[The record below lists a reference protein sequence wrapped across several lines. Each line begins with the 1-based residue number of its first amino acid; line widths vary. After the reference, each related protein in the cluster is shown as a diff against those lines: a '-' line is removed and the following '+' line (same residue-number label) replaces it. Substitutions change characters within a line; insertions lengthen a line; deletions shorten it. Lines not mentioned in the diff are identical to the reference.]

1 MRPSTSTPSAAT
13 PRASTPRT
21 SGPPPTSRKARPQLQ
36 RTTARHIKVAQA
48 GQSFTPRQFH
58 WEAKVEDYIPG
69 PMRAEEPD
77 ALDFQSEPPLRPSL
91 PDAFGIPSQKV
102 DAAHDAIKPQF
113 ERFYQGAVNRELSKR
128 GKSSYVQKTRTV
140 KSADGS
146 EWEEK
151 VWERREEKPSV
162 KLQAWQ
168 AEKGRKIQTGLN
180 KVDRIM
186 RETAGC
192 PRKTGSNYATDKA
205 KDELLTSGKQT
216 LNDKTV
222 AGVAVASALNKGPAT
237 YAANEDPDLAA
248 DLSPMTDGLA
258 AATLAPALAEG
269 IYGAAA
275 LLGLR
280 SEQEKAKQAL
290 NLKNDARRFLKLQ
303 AEATPEEAE
312 NYLKF
317 MAAGSK
323 LFDPTLEDAATTKAA
338 VDRVART
345 GVLSPMQ
352 GAGAAALEIA
362 NTVTSFTPWA
372 NAALAPIAVV
382 GGGVRIHEGRQEL
395 LRRVGQ
401 QALAEGR
408 KARMKA
414 VLEEFEGHSEIED
427 HSKCDPLLK
436 GLVNC
441 LDAQQDRLI
450 RQAKREKKYARGR
463 IFDGGGVI
471 GGALG
476 GVAALGALAGLG
488 AFTAATGGAAGL
500 VPVLGAAAWG
510 TAVAVRNGQRAGA
523 EHTSK
528 WRQRAV
534 RVLGLEMSRE
544 ELEHKLAGTHLD
556 GSSVE
561 VHIQEGDYLPGE
573 QRFAGRHE
581 MKFDAHENEYL
592 GLHVLA
598 LQVQDIVKNHDYNR
612 ASPYVRLLEA
622 LDIDAIKLLAICKA
636 ASAKPA
642 NTQLDFIKSHLA
654 PALGIKL
661 RTEGGVQALPHVSV
675 FLRHFESARSK
686 ALGKVETITPKFG
699 YHIRKELEAY
709 YPDPIAGLEAFDK
722 VVGAFLKADA
732 TRPSET
738 DMSAKISM
746 GQLEDVVKAGE
757 LDEPIRQLEQFR
769 WPGAPDSVV
778 TA

>member
-1 MRPSTSTPSAAT
+1 M
-13 PRASTPRT
+13 
-21 SGPPPTSRKARPQLQ
+21 
-36 RTTARHIKVAQA
+36 AQA

-58 WEAKVEDYIPG
+58 RDANIEDYIPA
-69 PMRAEEPD
+69 PMRADEPD
-77 ALDFQSEPPLRPSL
+77 AFDFQNEPPSRPSL
-91 PDAFGIPSQKV
+91 HDAFGIPSQKL
-102 DAAHDAIKPQF
+102 DAAHNAIEPQF

-128 GKSSYVQKTRTV
+128 DKSSYVEKTRTV

-146 EWEEK
+146 EWDEK

-162 KLQAWQ
+162 RLQAWQ

-205 KDELLTSGKQT
+205 KDDLLTSGKQT

-237 YAANEDPDLAA
+237 YAANEDPGLAA

-317 MAAGSK
+317 MAAGGK
-323 LFDPTLEDAATTKAA
+323 LFEPTLEDAATTRAA

-345 GVLSPMQ
+345 GVLSPLQ
-352 GAGAAALEIA
+352 GSGAAALEIA
-362 NTVTSFTPWA
+362 NTMTSFTPWA
-372 NAALAPIAVV
+372 NAAFAPIAVA

-401 QALAEGR
+401 QVLAEGR

-414 VLEEFEGHSEIED
+414 MLEEFKNHPEFKAHPERRQLFEGVV
-427 HSKCDPLLK
+427 K
-436 GLVNC
+436 C

-450 RQAKREKKYARGR
+450 RQAAREKIYARGR
-463 IFDGGGVI
+463 IFDGGGAI

-476 GVAALGALAGLG
+476 GLAALGTLAGLG
-488 AFTAATGGAAGL
+488 ALTAATGGAAGL

-534 RVLGLEMSRE
+534 RVLGFEMSRE
-544 ELEHKLAGTHLD
+544 ELEHKVAGTHLD
-556 GSSVE
+556 GSNVE
-561 VHIQEGDYLPGE
+561 VHIQEGDYLPE
-573 QRFAGRHE
+573 MQSFRGRRE
-581 MKFDAHENEYL
+581 MKFDALENEYL

-598 LQVQDIVKNHDYNR
+598 LQVQDIVKDHDCNR

-622 LDIDAIKLLAICKA
+622 FDIDAIKLLAICKA

-654 PALGIKL
+654 PALRLKL
-661 RTEGGVQALPHVSV
+661 RTEGGVQAVPHVSV
-675 FLRHFESARSK
+675 FLRHFEIARSK
-686 ALGKVETITPKFG
+686 ALGKVETITSKFG

-709 YPDPIAGLEAFDK
+709 YPDPIAGLAAFDK
-722 VVGAFLKADA
+722 AVGAFLKADA

-738 DMSAKISM
+738 DMSARIFM

-757 LDEPIRQLEQFR
+757 LDDPIRQLEQFR